1 MDRGHLQQMIQPML
15 ARFKREIAT
24 MRSEGAT
31 QAEID
36 LMLDEFEEIY
46 ARDDDAE
53 GKLVMALLREAARL
67 PN

>member
-1 MDRGHLQQMIQPML
+1 MKYTV
-15 ARFKREIAT
+15 ARLKREIAT
-24 MRSEGAT
+24 MRPEGAT